1 MKHAGHAQRA
11 LILLGG
17 LVSILI
23 AAVPL
28 ASAQQP
34 AAPARPSLIYQEAT
48 AESIAERFSKLAE
61 NKRNRVTDE
70 GTEVRIDAP
79 DENATYTFT
88 RQGHA
93 AHPSFTRRAAG
104 QRDNKVF
111 IETTG
116 TTAAD
121 RAAFEK
127 WFAVL
132 LRQDDE
138 IRARLRSK

>member
-1 MKHAGHAQRA
+1 MQLTRGMKHGIYILV
-11 LILLGG
+11 LISLEF
-17 LVSILI
+17 
-23 AAVPL
+23 APL
-28 ASAQQP
+28 ASAQGP
-34 AAPARPSLIYQEAT
+34 VAPAGSPLLYQQAT
-48 AESIAERFSKLAE
+48 AESIAERFSKVAE
-61 NKRNRVTDE
+61 NKRNRVSDE
-70 GTEVRIDAP
+70 GTEVQIDAP

-93 AHPSFTRRAAG
+93 AHPSFIRRAAG

>member
-1 MKHAGHAQRA
+1 MAHTGQTHPA
-11 LILLGG
+11 LRLLGVF
-17 LVSILI
+17 VSLLI

-34 AAPARPSLIYQEAT
+34 APVRPPSLYQEGT
-48 AESIAERFSKLAE
+48 AESIAERFSQLAE

-70 GTEVRIDAP
+70 GPEVRIDAP

-93 AHPSFTRRAAG
+93 AHPSLIRRAAG

-116 TTAAD
+116 ITAAD
-121 RAAFEK
+121 RTAFEK
-127 WFAVL
+127 WFAVH